1 MNSCKKK
8 YVDRCSENL
17 KKKGKEK
24 KENLS
29 ESVTLKPT
37 ETNFNLMS
45 LSTCGD
51 FYKSENHKQFI
62 WHNSLDSQDQAIDS
76 LLKSEIKDKRLSK
89 LKDAFK
95 AMAMRS

>member
-1 MNSCKKK
+1 
-8 YVDRCSENL
+8 
-17 KKKGKEK
+17 
-24 KENLS
+24 
-29 ESVTLKPT
+29 
-37 ETNFNLMS
+37 MS

-62 WHNSLDSQDQAIDS
+62 WHNSLDSQESHAIDS